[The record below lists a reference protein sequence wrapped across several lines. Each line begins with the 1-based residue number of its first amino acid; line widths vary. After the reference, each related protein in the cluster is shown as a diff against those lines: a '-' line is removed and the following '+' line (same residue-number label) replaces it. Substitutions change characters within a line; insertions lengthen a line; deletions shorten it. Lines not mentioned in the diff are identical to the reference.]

1 MHKKQKSSVPNTK
14 KHPLFQNITFYVDL
28 LLQSNIIVE
37 NFQCVIVCIHKRCCC
52 TTLIQKRGCRRY
64 TCTQYTTSSKQRTC
78 RTTLFSNTFIVCTQ
92 KVLLYNIDNID
103 PHRGGYTYIHIYSV
117 YNKQQTATGN
127 FLAKK
132 GAIRPSA
139 RCHFATNYQLLCQ
152 YLFLH
157 YNF

>member
-1 MHKKQKSSVPNTK
+1 MSYALSSKHNLLCRLAEQQHCRKLSMCDCVHTQKV
-14 KHPLFQNITFYVDL
+14 L
-28 LLQSNIIVE
+28 L
-37 NFQCVIVCIHKRCCC
+37 
-52 TTLIQKRGCRRY
+52 TTLIQNRGCLRY
-64 TCTQYTTSSKQRTC
+64 TCTQYTTSSKQRAC

-92 KVLLYNIDNID
+92 KVLLYNNDNID
-103 PHRGGYTYIHIYSV
+103 PQRGCCTYIHIYPV

-152 YLFLH
+152 YLFLQ